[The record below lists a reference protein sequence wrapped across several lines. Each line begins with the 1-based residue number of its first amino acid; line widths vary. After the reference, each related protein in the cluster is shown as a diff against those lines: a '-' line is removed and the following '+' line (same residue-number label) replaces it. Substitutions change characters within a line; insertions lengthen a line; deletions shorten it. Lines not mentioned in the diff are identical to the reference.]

1 MVNLDI
7 PKGTRDF
14 LPKEKIIRQKIV
26 DVFRETF
33 EEFGYNPLETPSLEL
48 LKVATYK
55 GGTQAGTDTYK
66 EIYKLKDQAK
76 RKLSLRY
83 ELTFPLARVV
93 SMYKQL
99 PIPFK
104 RYQIGRTW
112 RDGPIKT
119 GRYREFWQCDVDI
132 VGTDSIEADA
142 EILALYTK
150 VFEKLKLKVVI
161 KISNRKLLDGILEF
175 AGVPKNKKDAAMISI
190 DKLEKIGRDA
200 VLDDAKERG
209 LDEDSMIKA
218 LDMLEQEGS
227 NSEIIK
233 NLSKF
238 VSNEKAKEGLEE
250 IKELLKLAKNFGA
263 KNVEF
268 VPSLARG
275 LSYYTGPVF
284 EVFLKSRKLKSSLA
298 AGGRW
303 DDMIGN
309 FSGSKEKIPAT
320 GTSFGLD
327 TIYDALILEKKADLK
342 TSLVQ
347 VYVIPVGNTRKEAAK
362 VASELRESGINTDL
376 DLVVRGISKNLTYVN
391 KQDIPYVIFIGE
403 KELKQKKIKLRDM
416 KTGKE
421 KLITI
426 KQVIKELS

>member
-1 MVNLDI
+1 MVDLDI

-26 DVFRETF
+26 DILRETF

-76 RKLSLRY
+76 RKLCLRY

-132 VGTDSIEADA
+132 VGTNSIEADA
-142 EILALYTK
+142 EILAMYTK
-150 VFEKLKLKVVI
+150 VFEKLGLKVII
-161 KISNRKLLDGILEF
+161 KISNRKLLDGVLEF
-175 AGVPKNKKDAAMISI
+175 AGIPENKRDAAMISI

-209 LDEDSMIKA
+209 LEEDSMIKA

-227 NSEIIK
+227 NSEIVK

-238 VSNEKAKEGLEE
+238 ISNEKAKKGLDE
-250 IKELLKLAKNFGA
+250 IKELLKLSKNFGA
-263 KNVEF
+263 KNVQF
-268 VPSLARG
+268 APSLARG
-275 LSYYTGPVF
+275 LSYYTGPIF
-284 EVFLKSRKLKSSLA
+284 EVFLKSGKLSSSLA

-303 DDMIGN
+303 DDMIKK
-309 FSGSKEKIPAT
+309 FSDSKEEIPAT

-347 VYVIPVGNTRKEAAK
+347 AYIIPIGNTRKEAAK
-362 VASELRESGINTDL
+362 AASELRDLGINTDL
-376 DLVVRGISKNLTYVN
+376 DLAGRGISKNLNYVN
-391 KQDIPYVIFIGE
+391 KQEIPYVVFIGE
-403 KELKQKKIKLRDM
+403 KELKQKKVKLRDM

-421 KLITI
+421 QLLTV
-426 KQVIKELS
+426 KQVISRLG